1 MVPFIVSKFFFYIN
15 DKSPCAGGGGG
26 GGGRGKRKR
35 IVRNKSE
42 KKRENWGEKERKV
55 EKERMDE
62 GTAEG
67 AVIEDR

>member
-1 MVPFIVSKFFFYIN
+1 MPEEE
-15 DKSPCAGGGGG
+15 GGS
-26 GGGRGKRKR
+26 GGRGKRKR
-35 IVRNKSE
+35 IVHNKSE

>member
-1 MVPFIVSKFFFYIN
+1 MP
-15 DKSPCAGGGGG
+15 AEGGGG

-35 IVRNKSE
+35 IVHNKSE
-42 KKRENWGEKERKV
+42 KKRENWGEKERKI